1 MCHGPEGVCY
11 GQVGGMSRLGSC
23 GPNAFRNLFAQF
35 QKKVLLY
42 IPQQCRGVSGT
53 ELGLRQATTR
63 QHKNTVGVRV
73 PSSERVGSENRK
85 ILRPARGDWGQN

>member
-1 MCHGPEGVCY
+1 MCHGPEGVCH

-42 IPQQCRGVSGT
+42 IPQLRAGLATSNNAATQKHSWGACAQ
-53 ELGLRQATTR
+53 LG
-63 QHKNTVGVRV
+63 KG
-73 PSSERVGSENRK
+73 
-85 ILRPARGDWGQN
+85 GQ